1 MINDMITPHG
11 KGYASFPQPAINK
24 NKVSETTAFLGKTL
38 VDKNT
43 DMLNEKQMNER
54 NNEVPSMHP

>member
-1 MINDMITPHG
+1 MKNDMITPHG

-38 VDKNT
+38 VDMNT
-43 DMLNEKQMNER
+43 DILSEKQMIAR
-54 NNEVPSMHP
+54 NNDLPSMQP